1 MQRCVGAAACSP
13 QAMPPEL
20 QGCSD
25 RAGRLHTPLDRKPC
39 MANRS
44 LGALPVQDCNLVVL
58 DSKNNLIFQSATTKL
73 LENPAI
79 QPPCHLVVSG
89 TGGGFVA
96 IIDSFNEGD
105 QTDTV
110 LYTRPLIGN
119 GIMREGQSLPQV
131 PLALPLPMPI
141 PQEQPLLAY
150 KQHLY
155 SAYMSLNPFLT
166 KIVGAWWAQN
176 VRLYSPDG
184 QVFINTQADGN
195 CVL

>member
-1 MQRCVGAAACSP
+1 MHS
-13 QAMPPEL
+13 
-20 QGCSD
+20 CSD
-25 RAGRLHTPLDRKPC
+25 RESWQAPHTTGPQALHGRRKP
-39 MANRS
+39 
-44 LGALPVQDCNLVVL
+44 GALPVQDCNLVVL

-119 GIMREGQSLPQV
+119 GIMRQGQSLPQV
-131 PLALPLPMPI
+131 PLALPLRMPA
-141 PQEQPLLAY
+141 PQSTHPADPQTA
-150 KQHLY
+150 
-155 SAYMSLNPFLT
+155 S
-166 KIVGAWWAQN
+166 
-176 VRLYSPDG
+176 SPCMHSPWLG
-184 QVFINTQADGN
+184 S
-195 CVL
+195 